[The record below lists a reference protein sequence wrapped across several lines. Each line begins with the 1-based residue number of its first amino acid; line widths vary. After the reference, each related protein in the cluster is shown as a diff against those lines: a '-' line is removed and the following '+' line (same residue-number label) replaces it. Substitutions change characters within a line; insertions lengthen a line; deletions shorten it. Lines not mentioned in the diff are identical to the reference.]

1 MSTTVVFPLLP
12 MVNTVAQFSEDHELI
27 LHRLSA
33 NFFIARMSGISRP
46 THHGLYKGRAP
57 LLPPFITSIHTYI
70 SPHH

>member
-33 NFFIARMSGISRP
+33 NFFYCSYVRNLPSYTSRP
-46 THHGLYKGRAP
+46 
-57 LLPPFITSIHTYI
+57 I
-70 SPHH
+70 